1 MQQTTTI
8 EKILPVLVPVDISSG
23 TNESL
28 LYAAQQAECSS
39 QALVVLHVAHDN
51 ACQPNIYLRRNEQEQ
66 ILPIEEIAEIML
78 HEFMNKMCEQ
88 HPDSAVLANARM
100 IVVSG
105 LPATRILE
113 IARQIEA
120 GLIVMEGNGRSRLSK
135 LVGGSVSEKVIRKSP
150 VPVTIIH
157 SNGAVL
163 EHGSYDVRRADEA
176 EPSQVRVG
184 LG

>member
-8 EKILPVLVPVDISSG
+8 EEILPVLVPVDFSAA

-39 QALVVLHVAHDN
+39 QPLVVLHVAHDN
-51 ACQPNIYLRRNEQEQ
+51 ACRPNIYPRRNEREQ

-78 HEFMNKMCEQ
+78 HEFMEKMREQ
-88 HPDSAVLANARM
+88 HPDSALLANARM

-113 IARQIEA
+113 IACQIEA
-120 GLIVMEGNGRSRLSK
+120 SFIVMGGNSRSRLSK
-135 LVGGSVSEKVIRKSP
+135 LIGGSVSEKVIRQSP
-150 VPVTIIH
+150 VSVAIIH
-157 SNGAVL
+157 SNGVVL
-163 EHGSYDVRRADEA
+163 EHGRNDVRRAGRA
-176 EPSQVRVG
+176 EPSQVSIG

>member
-8 EKILPVLVPVDISSG
+8 EKILPVLVPVDFSSA

-39 QALVVLHVAHDN
+39 QSLVVLHVAHDN
-51 ACQPNIYLRRNEQEQ
+51 ACQPNIYPRRNEHEQ

-78 HEFMNKMCEQ
+78 HEFMDNMREQ
-88 HPDSAVLANARM
+88 HPDSAPLANARL

-120 GLIVMEGNGRSRLSK
+120 GFIVMGGNSRSRLSK
-135 LVGGSVSEKVIRKSP
+135 LIGGSVSEKVIRKSP

-157 SNGAVL
+157 SDGAFL
-163 EHGSYDVRRADEA
+163 QHGRSDVRRAAGA
-176 EPSQVRVG
+176 EPFRASAG

>member
-8 EKILPVLVPVDISSG
+8 EKILPVLVPVDFSSA

-28 LYAAQQAECSS
+28 LYAAQQAEFSS

-78 HEFMNKMCEQ
+78 HEFMDKMRKQ
-88 HPDSAVLANARM
+88 HPDSVLLANARM
-100 IVVSG
+100 IVVGG

-120 GLIVMEGNGRSRLSK
+120 GLIVMGGNGRSSLSK
-135 LVGGSVSEKVIRKSP
+135 LIRGSVSEKVIRQSP

-157 SNGAVL
+157 SKGVVL
-163 EHGSYDVRRADEA
+163 EHGRNDVYRADGA
-176 EPSQVRVG
+176 EPSRISIG

>member
-8 EKILPVLVPVDISSG
+8 EEILPVLVPVDFSSA

-28 LYAAQQAECSS
+28 LHAAQQAECSS

-51 ACQPNIYLRRNEQEQ
+51 ACRPNIYLRRNEQEQ
-66 ILPIEEIAEIML
+66 ILPIEEIAENML
-78 HEFMNKMCEQ
+78 HDFMDKMREQ
-88 HPDSAVLANARM
+88 HPDSSVLANAKM
-100 IVVSG
+100 IVVGG

-120 GLIVMEGNGRSRLSK
+120 GLIVMGGNGRTSLSK
-135 LVGGSVSEKVIRKSP
+135 LIGGSVSEKVIRQSP

-157 SNGAVL
+157 SNGTVL
-163 EHGSYDVRRADEA
+163 EHGRKDIRRADGA
-176 EPSQVRVG
+176 EPSQASVG

>member
-8 EKILPVLVPVDISSG
+8 DETLPVLVPVNFSAA

-28 LYAAQQAECSS
+28 LHAAQQAECSS

-51 ACQPNIYLRRNEQEQ
+51 ACRPNIYLRRNEQEQ
-66 ILPIEEIAEIML
+66 ILPIEEIAEKML
-78 HEFMNKMCEQ
+78 HDFMDKMREQ
-88 HPDSAVLANARM
+88 YPDSAVLANARM
-100 IVVSG
+100 IVVGG

-120 GLIVMEGNGRSRLSK
+120 GLIVMGGNSRSSLSK
-135 LVGGSVSEKVIRKSP
+135 LIGGSVSEKVIRKSP
-150 VPVTIIH
+150 VPVTIVH

-163 EHGSYDVRRADEA
+163 EYGRNDVHRTDGA
-176 EPSQVRVG
+176 ELSRVSV
-184 LG
+184 